1 MENED
6 KNRVPKLRYPGYT
19 DPWVQR
25 KLGDITKS
33 FSGGTPSVR
42 KKDYYAGKIPFIRSG
57 EISHHVTKL
66 YITNEALKN
75 SSARMVEKGDILYA
89 LYGATSGEV
98 AISDIKGAINQA
110 ILAIKPIKN
119 DNPYIVYQWLKKQ
132 KGRITST
139 YLQGGQGNLSGSIIK
154 GLFITLPINLNE
166 QEAIG
171 SLFKKLDDLIALQQ
185 RKIEHLR
192 KRKAGLLQKMFPKD
206 GADVPE
212 VRFPEYTDAWV
223 LRKLGGISDNTFG
236 GGTPKT
242 SEKKYWNGTIP
253 WIQSSDL
260 TINNLF
266 LKKTKKFITENAI
279 SESATKVVPAQS
291 IAVVTRVGVGK
302 LALIPFTY
310 TTSQDFLSFSNL
322 NIDKYFAVYN
332 MYALLKKISQN
343 LQGTSIKG
351 VTKSDLLDK
360 KIYVSNFIEEQQAIG
375 SLFKKIDSLI
385 VLQQRKLEH
394 LELQKRGLLQQMFV

>member
-19 DPWVQR
+19 DPWVLR
-25 KLGDITKS
+25 KLGEVVTKVNKTSEEDELPRVEYEDIISGQGVLNRNIFEKESKKKGIEFKYGDTLFGKLRPYLKNWLLAE
-33 FSGGTPSVR
+33 FSGIAVGDWWVLRSDELDSKFLYSLIQTPR
-42 KKDYYAGKIPFIRSG
+42 Y
-57 EISHHVTKL
+57 
-66 YITNEALKN
+66 
-75 SSARMVEKGDILYA
+75 
-89 LYGATSGEV
+89 
-98 AISDIKGAINQA
+98 QA
-110 ILAIKPIKN
+110 FA
-119 DNPYIVYQWLKKQ
+119 
-132 KGRITST
+132 
-139 YLQGGQGNLSGSIIK
+139 NLSIGTKMPRSDWKVVSKTEFEIPK
-154 GLFITLPINLNE
+154 DREE
-166 QEAIG
+166 QQAIG